1 MYAQCLAMG
10 YRWCHHHP
18 RGGVGKRIDA
28 KIKTKKPVTRMESS
42 WIILEEIVQNIT
54 SDIQVK
60 IVGLTHKYDVDIR
73 ESLWT

>member
-1 MYAQCLAMG
+1 
-10 YRWCHHHP
+10 
-18 RGGVGKRIDA
+18 
-28 KIKTKKPVTRMESS
+28 MESS

-73 ESLWT
+73 ESL